1 VFLHP
6 GVVRV
11 HDGVVVANASERPFF
26 LLGLMHGHW
35 DALEA
40 EVDAPF
46 LSPLVEKMNMGI
58 GIVVPI
64 EDILRTFG
72 PVLDGYVAEAARIL
86 DAEQE
91 PTADAPLSN
100 ADEEFERFE
109 ELTDKLLRVPKKELD
124 EKLAES

>member
-1 VFLHP
+1 
-6 GVVRV
+6 
-11 HDGVVVANASERPFF
+11 
-26 LLGLMHGHW
+26 
-35 DALEA
+35 
-40 EVDAPF
+40 
-46 LSPLVEKMNMGI
+46 MGI